1 MRRAFVS
8 SMWFTKPETGY
19 CPTVLNAKAVKR
31 YGKLLDIYSAD
42 GAVAALDAPW
52 EILAPG
58 HTQQHCR
65 TCR

>member
-19 CPTVLNAKAVKR
+19 CPTVLNAKAVKL
-31 YGKLLDIYSAD
+31 YGYLGDS
-42 GAVAALDAPW
+42 AVAALDAPW